1 MSTVSRWGY
10 GLVFGLLLVGA
21 LSASADIGKRYIA
34 RNIAGIHSEPDAKK
48 AIATL
53 GLNSEVSLL
62 EVKGDWARVSV
73 TGWVRRGSLSD
84 RPVSETREQDTGS
97 SAGHGFSYQNVA
109 FLPFIEG
116 TVKCVGEMTNSS
128 GKNYEMVF
136 FKLSVYNRGGN
147 LLNTADILVEDF
159 NHGETRSFDTYVNA
173 DMSDISKY
181 RLQFESS
188 YP

>member
-1 MSTVSRWGY
+1 MSTVSHWGY

-34 RNIAGIHSEPDAKK
+34 SNVAGVHSEPDAKTPF
-48 AIATL
+48 ATL

-84 RPVSETREQDTGS
+84 RPVSETREQDTDS
-97 SAGHGFSYQNVA
+97 SAGRGFSYRNVA
-109 FLPFIEG
+109 FLPFTDGIA
-116 TVKCVGEMTNSS
+116 KCVGEVTNRS
-128 GKNYEMVF
+128 GGNYESVF

-147 LLNTADILVEDF
+147 LLNTADILVENF
-159 NHGETRSFDTYVNA
+159 NHGETRSFDTYVYA
-173 DMSDISKY
+173 ELSDISTY